1 MEKKKVIEG
10 RIMRAWHADIINPF
24 TGKII
29 KTTNRFNDLCLL
41 MAFLTNIAEELS
53 IATFTIHE
61 SVVLVEKKDERKKS
75 NS

>member
-1 MEKKKVIEG
+1 MGKKKVIEG

-29 KTTNRFNDLCLL
+29 KCLL